1 VSVLELPSTRQ
12 EAWRWSDLS
21 ALPTLAD
28 QAHRQARPVDDL
40 WLGCGGP
47 RLLFVDGVY
56 DAERSQPGPIAI
68 GRRRSEGS
76 QHPLGKLAG
85 RDGWSLRLGADHA
98 ASGLVEIIHVATG
111 GANHLA
117 SEILLDAD
125 AQASLVESFVGD
137 GWSNRATAVRLGASA
152 RLMLTRR
159 IAQTGGFT
167 SLVDDARLEAG
178 ASLTTMLLAEG
189 AGDSRVDLAGVVE
202 GEGGYV
208 EAGGALLARAG
219 QRHDVNVILRHGDL
233 AGQSRQVWRAVAEQG
248 GTDSIAARVEVA
260 RGAQKTDA
268 DQSLRGLLLDRTS
281 TINLK
286 PELEIFADDVR
297 CAHGATVGELDARA
311 LFYLASRG
319 VPPQAARAL
328 LTRAFVGD
336 ALDRIGEEAVRDAFG
351 GHAEA
356 WLGAGA

>member
-1 VSVLELPSTRQ
+1 VTMLELPSTRQ

-21 ALPTLAD
+21 ALPALAE
-28 QAHRQARPVDDL
+28 APHRPPHSVDDL

-56 DAERSQPGPIAI
+56 DAGRSQPGPIAI
-68 GRRRSEGS
+68 GRLELEGS

-85 RDGWSLRLGADHA
+85 ADGWSLRLGGEHA
-98 ASGLVEIIHVATG
+98 PAGTVEIIHLATG
-111 GANHLA
+111 GAGHVA
-117 SEILLDAD
+117 GEIRLDED
-125 AQASLVESFVGD
+125 AQASVVQSFVGD
-137 GWSNRATAVRLGASA
+137 GWANHATRVALARSA

-159 IAQTGGFT
+159 IAQDGGFT
-167 SLVDDARLEAG
+167 SLTDDAALGAG
-178 ASLTTMLLAEG
+178 ASLTTVLLAEG
-189 AGDSRVDLAGVVE
+189 VGDSRVDLAATVA

-208 EAGGALLARAG
+208 EAGGALLARAS
-219 QRHDVNVILRHGDL
+219 QRHDVNIVLRHADL
-233 AGQSRQVWRAVAEQG
+233 EGQSRQVWRAVAEEG

-319 VPPQAARAL
+319 VPPVTARAL

-336 ALDRIGEEAVRDAFG
+336 ALDRIGEEAVREAFG
-351 GHAEA
+351 SYAEA
-356 WLGAGA
+356 WLGGGA